1 MPSFLTIAGIQRL
14 ARDGLDKTA
23 TDQILRL
30 FEEILKKNPNNVIA
44 LLGKARIHYGR
55 NQYAIALRLYQKALV
70 ARPDMQPDPRIGIG
84 QCFWHL
90 KMKSDALAAW
100 ERALEL
106 VISPRFIN
114 NARIRTRHLQMR
126 S

>member
-1 MPSFLTIAGIQRL
+1 M
-14 ARDGLDKTA
+14 

-30 FEEILKKNPNNVIA
+30 FDEVLKQNANNVIA
-44 LLGKARIHYGR
+44 LIGKARIHYGR
-55 NQYAIALRLYQKALV
+55 KQYAIALRLFQKAMI

-90 KMKSDALAAW
+90 KMKPDARAAW

-106 VISPRFIN
+106 VVILRKSMG
-114 NARIRTRHLQMR
+114 LL
-126 S
+126 